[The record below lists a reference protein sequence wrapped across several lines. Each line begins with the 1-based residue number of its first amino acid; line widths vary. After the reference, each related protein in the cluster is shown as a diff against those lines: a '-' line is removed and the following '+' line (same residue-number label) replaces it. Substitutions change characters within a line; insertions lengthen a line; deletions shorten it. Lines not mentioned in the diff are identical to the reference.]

1 MLVEGEMNNSTGV
14 EMENHYKT
22 EKGDYANEIK
32 KGIRFFK

>member
-1 MLVEGEMNNSTGV
+1 MLAEGEMNNSTGV

-22 EKGDYANEIK
+22 RKEDDVNKIK

>member
-22 EKGDYANEIK
+22 RKGDDVNRIK